1 MEKALLW
8 GAFSFEELIIDTGSL
23 FTHHIILIMYPLEIH
38 CAYAIIILGKEIFKS
53 IKAKAL
59 VVTATRAF

>member
-1 MEKALLW
+1 V
-8 GAFSFEELIIDTGSL
+8 ELIIDTGSL